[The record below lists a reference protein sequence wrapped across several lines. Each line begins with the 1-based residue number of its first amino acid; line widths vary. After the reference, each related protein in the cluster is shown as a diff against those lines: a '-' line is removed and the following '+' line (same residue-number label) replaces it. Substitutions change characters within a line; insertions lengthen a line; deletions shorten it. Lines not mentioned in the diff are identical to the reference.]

1 VVECKKKKES
11 CSTSMCIKPQVRV
24 RGTAHNFLDH
34 LMYTVQGVV
43 CCTHGSDRS

>member
-1 VVECKKKKES
+1 MVECKKKKES
-11 CSTSMCIKPQVRV
+11 CSMCIKPQVRV
-24 RGTAHNFLDH
+24 RGTHNFLDH